1 MKLVGSE
8 WNPYLG
14 QSQNMWIADDE
25 SGITADF
32 DSGSAVGSSIFVI
45 STEATYMKNTRGQW
59 QKCGTTEVIE

>member
-14 QSQNMWIADDE
+14 LCQNMWIADDE
-25 SGITADF
+25 SSITADF
-32 DSGSAVGSSIFVI
+32 DATSAVGSSIFVI
-45 STEATYMKNTRGQW
+45 STEATYMKNTVGKW